1 MSMFNKFAV
10 MIAFAVCTTNA
21 WADGVMKN
29 DPNAI
34 GILDC
39 VGGNGEFGVS
49 WGGENFDCSAKNHGG
64 WSHNFHSTKA
74 ICKKF
79 VADAYYN
86 KYKNDTGMTGGEY
99 WPDSVTELP
108 ALIDGKY
115 MLRCVATECEDGYE
129 LARDKNGN
137 SMGWCRRRSVVNKSG
152 DDKKQSKNG
161 CVLTLKSGQKVNLED
176 DIVEFEYVD
185 DTGKTKS
192 SDDYDFEFRSVSKI
206 NDQDVSSFFSGAKTG
221 GIACWRGEQPEWYIY
236 ECDTK
241 NGYIAEEQINVAY
254 GISKWFVLNK
264 PECVGHYLMDGMNQ
278 CNDIPL
284 YKKCVKKSSN
294 GESESGTTSTTVFD
308 DLDKFISE
316 KFVGSSVW
324 KNDEGNFNTAR
335 LVSDSVA
342 GVVLGTAGG
351 VITSHIIKKNQ
362 IENGFDDLKCTIGG
376 QTVASYGDEFR
387 VGVK

>member
-1 MSMFNKFAV
+1 MSMFNKFVV
-10 MIAFAVCTTNA
+10 MIAFAICTTNA
-21 WADGVMKN
+21 WAGDVMKN

-39 VGGNGEFGVS
+39 VKGGVEVGIS
-49 WGGENFDCSAKNHGG
+49 WEGENFDCSAKNHGDL
-64 WSHNFHSTKA
+64 SHNFHSTKA

-86 KYKNDTGMTGGEY
+86 KYKDDTGMDGNGW
-99 WPDSVTELP
+99 WPDTVNELP
-108 ALIDGKY
+108 ELIDSKY

-129 LARDKNGN
+129 LARDENGN
-137 SMGWCRRRSVVNKSG
+137 SMGWCRKKSA
-152 DDKKQSKNG
+152 DKN
-161 CVLTLKSGQKVNLED
+161 E
-176 DIVEFEYVD
+176 E
-185 DTGKTKS
+185 
-192 SDDYDFEFRSVSKI
+192 
-206 NDQDVSSFFSGAKTG
+206 TG
-221 GIACWRGEQPEWYIY
+221 GADGESQ
-236 ECDTK
+236 
-241 NGYIAEEQINVAY
+241 NA
-254 GISKWFVLNK
+254 
-264 PECVGHYLMDGMNQ
+264 GMS
-278 CNDIPL
+278 ND
-284 YKKCVKKSSN
+284 
-294 GESESGTTSTTVFD
+294 GESESGAATSTTVFN

-342 GVVLGTAGG
+342 GVVLGTVGG

>member
-21 WADGVMKN
+21 WAGDVMKN
-29 DPNAI
+29 DPNAV

-39 VGGNGEFGVS
+39 V
-49 WGGENFDCSAKNHGG
+49 WGDDTWGDENYDCSDGG
-64 WSHNFHSTKA
+64 WSHNLHATKA

-86 KYKNDTGMTGGEY
+86 KYKDNTGMTGGEG
-99 WPDSVTELP
+99 WPDHVIKLP
-108 ALIDGKY
+108 ELIDDKY

-137 SMGWCRRRSVVNKSG
+137 SMGWCRKKS
-152 DDKKQSKNG
+152 DDKNE
-161 CVLTLKSGQKVNLED
+161 KS
-176 DIVEFEYVD
+176 
-185 DTGKTKS
+185 DT
-192 SDDYDFEFRSVSKI
+192 DE
-206 NDQDVSSFFSGAKTG
+206 NSG
-221 GIACWRGEQPEWYIY
+221 
-236 ECDTK
+236 
-241 NGYIAEEQINVAY
+241 NIAESN
-254 GISKWFVLNK
+254 
-264 PECVGHYLMDGMNQ
+264 
-278 CNDIPL
+278 
-284 YKKCVKKSSN
+284 N
-294 GESESGTTSTTVFD
+294 GESESGAASATVFD

-342 GVVLGTAGG
+342 GVVLGTVGG

>member
-1 MSMFNKFAV
+1 MSIFNKFAV

-21 WADGVMKN
+21 WAGGVMKN

-39 VGGNGEFGVS
+39 V
-49 WGGENFDCSAKNHGG
+49 WGGDSWEEENCDCSAKDTEF
-64 WSHNFHSTKA
+64 SHNFHSTKA

-79 VADAYYN
+79 VADAYYK
-86 KYKNDTGMTGGEY
+86 KYKDNTGMTGEGG
-99 WPDSVTELP
+99 WPDNVTKLP
-108 ALIDGKY
+108 ELIDGKY

-137 SMGWCRRRSVVNKSG
+137 SMGWCRKKSADKNEKSDTDENSGGGQGNIAESNKG
-152 DDKKQSKNG
+152 
-161 CVLTLKSGQKVNLED
+161 E
-176 DIVEFEYVD
+176 
-185 DTGKTKS
+185 
-192 SDDYDFEFRSVSKI
+192 
-206 NDQDVSSFFSGAKTG
+206 SGA
-221 GIACWRGEQPEWYIY
+221 AS
-236 ECDTK
+236 
-241 NGYIAEEQINVAY
+241 A
-254 GISKWFVLNK
+254 
-264 PECVGHYLMDGMNQ
+264 
-278 CNDIPL
+278 
-284 YKKCVKKSSN
+284 
-294 GESESGTTSTTVFD
+294 TVFD
-308 DLDKFISE
+308 DLDKFILE

-335 LVSDSVA
+335 LASDSVA
-342 GVVLGTAGG
+342 GVVLGTVGG